1 MSFANENCELRT
13 DLVKKEDINLILSI
27 LLVYKIIK
35 IIIFSDN
42 NSFTNDY

>member
-1 MSFANENCELRT
+1 MSFANENWELRT

-35 IIIFSDN
+35 IIIIFR
-42 NSFTNDY
+42 